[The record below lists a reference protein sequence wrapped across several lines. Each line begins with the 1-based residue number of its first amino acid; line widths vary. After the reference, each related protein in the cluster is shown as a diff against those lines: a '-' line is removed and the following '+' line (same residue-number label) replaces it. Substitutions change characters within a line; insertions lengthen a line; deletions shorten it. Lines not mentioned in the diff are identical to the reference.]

1 MSGVAEL
8 RVREIIARL
17 AQSEPLPNLS
27 ALCPDRRELTIILL
41 DIRKGL
47 RSSYSAEL
55 REAAELQHLDG
66 HHLVQKADA
75 LLVSMHLASRADYYA
90 ILEVDQD
97 ASAEAI
103 HEKWIEKMRL
113 YHPDNYEDPTGWITE
128 QSWSL
133 NEAYAV
139 LKDPEKRREYNARR
153 KVRIRSGLRTAGAT
167 DFLTLDRATRSASES
182 IAQSRLTRVA
192 PIVAIVIASLIVA
205 LLLWS
210 L

>member
-1 MSGVAEL
+1 MSGITEL
-8 RVREIIARL
+8 RVREIITRL
-17 AQSEPLPNLS
+17 AQPTPLPDLS

-47 RSSYSAEL
+47 RSPCYAEL
-55 REAAELQHLDG
+55 LEAAEIQHLDVR
-66 HHLVQKADA
+66 HLVQKAEA
-75 LLVSMHLASRADYYA
+75 LLVSMHLASSADYYA
-90 ILEVDQD
+90 ILDVDQD
-97 ASAEAI
+97 ASAETI
-103 HEKWIEKMRL
+103 HEKWIEKMRM
-113 YHPDNYEDPTGWITE
+113 YHPDKYEDPTGWIAE

-153 KVRIRSGLRTAGAT
+153 KVRMRSGLRTAGAT
-167 DFLTLDRATRSASES
+167 DFLPPDRATRSASVS
-182 IAQSRLTRVA
+182 SAQSRLIRVA